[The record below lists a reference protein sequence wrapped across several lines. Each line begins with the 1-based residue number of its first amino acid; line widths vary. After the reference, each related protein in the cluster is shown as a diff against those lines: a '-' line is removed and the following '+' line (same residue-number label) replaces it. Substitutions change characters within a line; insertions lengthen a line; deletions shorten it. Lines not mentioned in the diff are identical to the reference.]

1 MAGVII
7 IIIIVV
13 IVVIIRVEMMV
24 VVKGRPAQNFRQHIY
39 LNLSMDKSPGKVPF
53 ALWSSQVST
62 QSPGQR
68 DWKVCQKTLHG
79 AKSSPLMATHL
90 W

>member
-1 MAGVII
+1 MAEVII
-7 IIIIVV
+7 IVI
-13 IVVIIRVEMMV
+13 IVVIIRVV
-24 VVKGRPAQNFRQHIY
+24 VVVSVVMGRPAQHGLQRTY